1 MQAFYCL
8 LFDTYKIISILGSPP
23 GKGGHLHN
31 GVNNMTIVNKQDDSR
46 TNTEIMRAKLML
58 AGFMLSCGREGNAVA
73 KLSETIDMLDTI
85 IAEER
90 ALEEARRHILAA
102 KIDLMQRQLDNAKER
117 QQAGEL

>member
-1 MQAFYCL
+1 
-8 LFDTYKIISILGSPP
+8 
-23 GKGGHLHN
+23 
-31 GVNNMTIVNKQDDSR
+31 MTIVNKQDDSR
-46 TNTEIMRAKLML
+46 TNSEIMRAKLML
-58 AGFMLSCGREGNAVA
+58 AGFMLSCGREDNAVV